1 MFLSVVTISTTP
13 GGTMSST
20 GAEDCG
26 DAIGEYVAIIS
37 KECVVSVF
45 TLVVPGTSLDAV
57 ETQFTVSSRRAFMTA
72 RTSMRSYPIR
82 SDEGL

>member
-1 MFLSVVTISTTP
+1 
-13 GGTMSST
+13 MSST

-45 TLVVPGTSLDAV
+45 TPVVSGTSLDAV
-57 ETQFTVSSRRAFMTA
+57 ETQFTVSSRRAFQTPG
-72 RTSMRSYPIR
+72 TSIMSKPIF
-82 SDEGL
+82 SDVGL